1 MCDKVNCISGEKLS
15 HCLCLLTLSLVI
27 SNSLSRL
34 HFRTLLMINLFACK
48 REELL
53 NNLMTF
59 WLIGIIKLS
68 GITYKVAGA
77 DECWGNMPARCI
89 YVDLSFSV
97 I

>member
-1 MCDKVNCISGEKLS
+1 MWDKVNCISGEKLS
-15 HCLCLLTLSLVI
+15 HCLCLSTLSLVI

-34 HFRTLLMINLFACK
+34 HFLTLLMINLFACK

-77 DECWGNMPARCI
+77 DECWGNMPSWCY
-89 YVDLSFSV
+89 YVDLSFGV